1 MHKSNPAKLKANQI
15 FLEKETIPQEAWE
28 ATGVLQNLFRDRLEG
43 VYLYGSAVLG
53 GLQPESDVDILALLH
68 GEMTESDRKKLGSR
82 LLEISGR
89 VGGPG
94 RPLEVTV
101 ACLEDI
107 SPWRF
112 PPICRFQ
119 YGEWLRADFE
129 AERIQPPFPSPD
141 MTVLIRQAS
150 GASCALSGPEASTLL
165 PTVPDTD
172 IRRAI
177 LLSIPELT
185 GNIRGDERN
194 ALLTFA
200 RMWYTAA
207 TGEITSKDKAA
218 QWVLSRLSKERTVPA
233 SFASLLETARKA
245 YLGECTDSWEN
256 LGSETEALAS
266 YMSQAVES
274 LLKEEIRQP

>member
-1 MHKSNPAKLKANQI
+1 M
-15 FLEKETIPQEAWE
+15 
-28 ATGVLQNLFRDRLEG
+28 
-43 VYLYGSAVLG
+43 
-53 GLQPESDVDILALLH
+53 
-68 GEMTESDRKKLGSR
+68 
-82 LLEISGR
+82 
-89 VGGPG
+89 
-94 RPLEVTV
+94 
-101 ACLEDI
+101 
-107 SPWRF
+107 
-112 PPICRFQ
+112 
-119 YGEWLRADFE
+119 
-129 AERIQPPFPSPD
+129 
-141 MTVLIRQAS
+141 
-150 GASCALSGPEASTLL
+150 
-165 PTVPDTD
+165 
-172 IRRAI
+172 
-177 LLSIPELT
+177 T